1 MGLSSSFLAK
11 SPVLMIMSI
20 APAWLAGIAL
30 AVSFQP
36 AVYKRIE
43 KWRLPLAVGVYIL
56 TRFVL
61 FYVIYIVLSDRKIGG
76 DLLWYQWEGQGALA
90 GKIPYAE
97 FRCDHAPLFPYLM
110 AACYSIWSYIASPV
124 LLFILLDIVTLILLC
139 KITRRLLG
147 PESVMNVAWLYVW
160 NPAIWII
167 TARYGQDET
176 VVSALLLLAV
186 YLYMTGSK
194 WLNPIVLVLGTLITK
209 YTTAIG
215 MAAVYAY
222 SKTKARD
229 ALVVLGLGALVCV
242 PFYLKGAD
250 LLDPVVK
257 QGLSIE
263 GVNVASVLGRLVVPQ
278 PYLPLLHH
286 LVSIAAVLAF
296 GIVLYLG
303 HRRGLPIAATLTA
316 CLIVFLVFAP
326 KSYKFYRLWFL
337 GLLGMH
343 AVQTHRINR
352 FVLYTTLLCTF
363 DDFSFEPKSPT
374 AILYAMGALAVAVLY
389 FETTY
394 VFEILNR
401 KLLKG
406 RHSQAEPILPEQHPA
421 A

>member
-343 AVQTHRINR
+343 AVQTHRMNR
-352 FVLYTTLLCTF
+352 FVL
-363 DDFSFEPKSPT
+363 
-374 AILYAMGALAVAVLY
+374 
-389 FETTY
+389 
-394 VFEILNR
+394 
-401 KLLKG
+401 
-406 RHSQAEPILPEQHPA
+406 
-421 A
+421 